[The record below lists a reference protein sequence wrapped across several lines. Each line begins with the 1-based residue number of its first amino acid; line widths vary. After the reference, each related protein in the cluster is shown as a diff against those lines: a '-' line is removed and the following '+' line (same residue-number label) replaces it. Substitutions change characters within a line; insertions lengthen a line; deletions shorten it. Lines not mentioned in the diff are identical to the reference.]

1 MSTEP
6 ISVLSRFMAVFRYT
20 ECGANRRIRNQD
32 MKRTVDLVVS
42 VVLLLTLTP
51 VIVLEALVMMIVLRG
66 APGFSQIRIGW
77 CGDPFKVWK
86 IRTLASN
93 TDPSLDSTEVNLL
106 RIHPLARLLRISHID
121 ELPQLVQV
129 LTGRMSLVGPRPHI
143 PRVRD
148 QIPAV
153 YRLER
158 ERLRPGMTGVWQL
171 SRFRPDGVID
181 GAVCD
186 RAYFLVQ
193 SFALDIRLL
202 ILTLVTGFGIRHLN
216 VETIL
221 GRRRFASPRLDSIR
235 SQLCS
240 KD

>member
-1 MSTEP
+1 
-6 ISVLSRFMAVFRYT
+6 
-20 ECGANRRIRNQD
+20 
-32 MKRTVDLVVS
+32 MKRTVDLVAS
-42 VVLLLTLTP
+42 VVLLLILTP
-51 VIVLEALVMMIVLRG
+51 VIALAALVMMIVLRG
-66 APGFSQIRIGW
+66 APGFSQIRIGR
-77 CGDPFKVWK
+77 CGNPFKVWK
-86 IRTLASN
+86 IRTLALD
-93 TDPSLDSTEVNLL
+93 TDRSLDSTEVNLL

-143 PRVRD
+143 PRLRD
-148 QIPAV
+148 QIPAM

-171 SRFRPDGVID
+171 SRFRPDDVID

-193 SFALDIRLL
+193 SFTLDIRLL
-202 ILTLVTGFGIRHLN
+202 ILTLVTGFGIRQLN

-221 GRRRFASPRLDSIR
+221 GRRRLSSPCLDSIR
-235 SQLCS
+235 SQLCA